1 MAEDAAEE
9 LEGLRCVFIRAP
21 RLRRPGL
28 DVEVLARVDGWP
40 VCVRQG
46 NVIAT
51 TFHPELTGDPRI
63 HRLLLS
69 LA

>member
-1 MAEDAAEE
+1 V
-9 LEGLRCVFIRAP
+9 G
-21 RLRRPGL
+21 
-28 DVEVLARVDGWP
+28 GWP

-51 TFHPELTGDPRI
+51 TFHPELTDDPRI